1 LCFPHCQAK
10 AIFLTERYS
19 QNSDFNFI
27 TLLHGIDAIFQEPI
41 ENDDDDDDEL
51 EIDDPE
57 LESLVCY
64 PFKGGKS
71 AVKHY
76 HIFCLVLMRV
86 DDVAPLIR
94 TKSLNIL
101 AEMLATQHDNGP
113 LKHVISASSISFEIK
128 INMFG
133 F

>member
-1 LCFPHCQAK
+1 M
-10 AIFLTERYS
+10 
-19 QNSDFNFI
+19 FNDLFRSI
-27 TLLHGIDAIFQEPI
+27 ETIILSFCVCYFQEPI
-41 ENDDDDDDEL
+41 ENNDDDDDDEL

-64 PFKGGKS
+64 PFKGGKT

-76 HIFCLVLMRV
+76 HIFCLVLLRV

-101 AEMLATQHDNGP
+101 ADVLATQHDNSP
-113 LKHVISASSISFEIK
+113 LKHVKFCAP
-128 INMFG
+128 
-133 F
+133 